1 MSAGAEDSDA
11 SVVVADVVDEVGAVV
26 VTVSDELLVVGD
38 AVGLLVVG
46 EVVLAAVE
54 GDVEVAGVEVTEPVE
69 VVAGLVGDVACD
81 VADVWSV
88 LSAPTVE
95 LG

>member
-38 AVGLLVVG
+38 AVVLLVVG
-46 EVVLAAVE
+46 EVVLAVD
-54 GDVEVAGVEVTEPVE
+54 GDEEVAGVEVTEPVE